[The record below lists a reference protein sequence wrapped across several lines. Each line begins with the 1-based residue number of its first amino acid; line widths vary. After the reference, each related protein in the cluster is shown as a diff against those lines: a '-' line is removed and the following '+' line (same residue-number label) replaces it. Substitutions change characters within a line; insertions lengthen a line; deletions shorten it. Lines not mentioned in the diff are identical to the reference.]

1 MFVEFDW
8 PDNAE
13 HTEFCVNCYG
23 EAQTYFLRDEKNLFN
38 KDDVIRQLM
47 GSCAEQGLAEQK
59 VTTFE
64 SQGSPDIKKYFAM
77 TEEGYGYVHVV
88 NDDPEAVYKESINYT
103 KFEKLELQKP
113 FRGTSYEIEVKP
125 GERKTVVI
133 RQNDPTGFG
142 MASQIMMSAVI
153 HGPKKMEQLCVTK
166 GIEKQR
172 VHPQSKKP
180 LEIY

>member
-153 HGPKKMEQLCVTK
+153 HGPKKME
-166 GIEKQR
+166 
-172 VHPQSKKP
+172 
-180 LEIY
+180 